1 MHCTRCG
8 HENPEGSRFC
18 AQCGSALSP
27 ERVGESTSV
36 IPKVGGE
43 DTSDQPEIAE
53 STADAHAGAVESLPA
68 GSALLVVK
76 RGPNAGSRFLL
87 DQDVT
92 TAGRHPDSDIFLD
105 DVTVSRRHVEF
116 HREGGGFSVHDVG
129 SLNGTYVNREPVD
142 VATLAGG
149 DEVQIG
155 KFRLVYLTGRAPASR
170 PLASAAVPERER
182 ALGDAADQ
190 RTPRLTIG
198 EVLAVLR
205 DDFPDVTISKI
216 RYLESEDL
224 VHPQRTPSG
233 YRKFSGA
240 DVSRLRYVL
249 AAQRDQYLPL
259 RVIKE
264 HLEALDRGE
273 PLPPATGGAGRRRRR
288 RPRRTTTRPAGAAA
302 DRRGVRPR
310 GRAWSPS
317 SWPTACSSACSPP
330 TPTAGT
336 RRRDLP
342 IARAAA
348 GLARHGIEPRH
359 LRVYRSGVEREAGLV
374 EQLVAPV
381 LRARSE
387 EARARA
393 DGEAPGARRA
403 VGAAARGAAGGT
415 TRGTSCAPDSGVP

>member
-1 MHCTRCG
+1 VT
-8 HENPEGSRFC
+8 
-18 AQCGSALSP
+18 AVT
-27 ERVGESTSV
+27 ER
-36 IPKVGGE
+36 GG
-43 DTSDQPEIAE
+43 
-53 STADAHAGAVESLPA
+53 
-68 GSALLVVK
+68 
-76 RGPNAGSRFLL
+76 
-87 DQDVT
+87 
-92 TAGRHPDSDIFLD
+92 
-105 DVTVSRRHVEF
+105 
-116 HREGGGFSVHDVG
+116 
-129 SLNGTYVNREPVD
+129 
-142 VATLAGG
+142 
-149 DEVQIG
+149 
-155 KFRLVYLTGRAPASR
+155 
-170 PLASAAVPERER
+170 

-190 RTPRLTIG
+190 HTPRLTIG

-233 YRKFSGA
+233 YRKFSRA

-273 PLPPATGGAGRRRRR
+273 PLPTTAGPGSVPPPPAVDGDDSGVPPLTPEQFARAAGLEPEQLADCVQFGLLATDADGRH
-288 RPRRTTTRPAGAAA
+288 PAG
-302 DRRGVRPR
+302 
-310 GRAWSPS
+310 
-317 SWPTACSSACSPP
+317 
-330 TPTAGT
+330 
-336 RRRDLP
+336 DLP
-342 IARAAA
+342 VARAAA

-393 DGEAPGARRA
+393 TEKLRDLATLSAQLHTALLEARLRELLRP
-403 VGAAARGAAGGT
+403 
-415 TRGTSCAPDSGVP
+415 

>member
-1 MHCTRCG
+1 
-8 HENPEGSRFC
+8 
-18 AQCGSALSP
+18 
-27 ERVGESTSV
+27 V
-36 IPKVGGE
+36 
-43 DTSDQPEIAE
+43 
-53 STADAHAGAVESLPA
+53 
-68 GSALLVVK
+68 
-76 RGPNAGSRFLL
+76 
-87 DQDVT
+87 
-92 TAGRHPDSDIFLD
+92 
-105 DVTVSRRHVEF
+105 
-116 HREGGGFSVHDVG
+116 
-129 SLNGTYVNREPVD
+129 
-142 VATLAGG
+142 
-149 DEVQIG
+149 
-155 KFRLVYLTGRAPASR
+155 
-170 PLASAAVPERER
+170 AVPERER

-273 PLPPATGGAGRRRRR
+273 PLPAAAAGPAAV
-288 RPRRTTTRPAGAAA
+288 PPAPAGDDDETAVPPMTADQFARAAGLEPDQLA
-302 DRRGVRPR
+302 DCVQFGLLVTDAD
-310 GRAWSPS
+310 GRHPAS
-317 SWPTACSSACSPP
+317 
-330 TPTAGT
+330 
-336 RRRDLP
+336 DLP

-348 GLARHGIEPRH
+348 GLARHGVEPRH
-359 LRVYRSGVEREAGLV
+359 LRVYRTGVEREAGLV

-393 DGEAPGARRA
+393 TEKLRELAALSAQLHTALLEARLRDLLRP
-403 VGAAARGAAGGT
+403 
-415 TRGTSCAPDSGVP
+415 